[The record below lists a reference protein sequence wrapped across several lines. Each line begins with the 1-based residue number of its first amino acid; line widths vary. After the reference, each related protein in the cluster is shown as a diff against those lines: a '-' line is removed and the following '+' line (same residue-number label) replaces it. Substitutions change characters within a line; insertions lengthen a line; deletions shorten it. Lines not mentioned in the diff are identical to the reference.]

1 MFRKQIYNAAF
12 YGKEAVFNF
21 DTMVPAMKKDYDIK
35 DVCPLKDMIFDRPKF
50 VADLSGPK
58 TFLRPEEDV
67 DPDGNKGNFCYRK
80 EYNAILLSNMSDPDC
95 DDEII
100 QMVLD

>member
-1 MFRKQIYNAAF
+1 
-12 YGKEAVFNF
+12 
-21 DTMVPAMKKDYDIK
+21 MVPAMKTDYDIAGTL
-35 DVCPLKDMIFDRPKF
+35 PLKDMVFHRANF
-50 VADLSGPK
+50 VTDLKGPK

-67 DPDGNKGNFCYRK
+67 DKDGNKGNYFMRD
-80 EYNAILLSNMSDPDC
+80 EFNIIIHSNMSDPDC

>member
-1 MFRKQIYNAAF
+1 
-12 YGKEAVFNF
+12 
-21 DTMVPAMKKDYDIK
+21 MKNDYDIK
-35 DVCPLKDMIFDRPKF
+35 GVLPLKDMVFNRANF
-50 VADLSGPK
+50 LADLKGPK

-67 DPDGNKGNFCYRK
+67 DPDGNKGNFIPK
-80 EYNAILLSNMSDPDC
+80 DGFNIILLSNMSDSDC